1 MELNVTFLIPVFIFI
16 NIGIYLKIY
25 VLKGIEFESWSIPQQ
40 KKYISLKTC
49 DNMPQ

>member
-16 NIGIYLKIY
+16 NIGINLKVY
-25 VLKGIEFESWSIPQQ
+25 VLKGIEVISTSIPQQ
-40 KKYISLKTC
+40 KKYISLKTR